1 MRALLAAGCNR
12 DAKSGAHGA
21 TALLYAACF
30 GHAGVVAAL
39 LAEGA
44 DASVADRDGW
54 TALDWA
60 IEKEHHAI
68 VVMLAPTDPSDGGA
82 APPPSSSSAAAA
94 APPLVPAPADVPADH
109 SAAVVEGADD
119 AKKTD
124 EGSCAHPTRQERA
137 KRNKELFHA
146 AAVAGDASLAQ
157 QLLERGIQPDGH
169 RDSVRAEE

>member
-1 MRALLAAGCNR
+1 
-12 DAKSGAHGA
+12 
-21 TALLYAACF
+21 
-30 GHAGVVAAL
+30 
-39 LAEGA
+39 
-44 DASVADRDGW
+44 
-54 TALDWA
+54 
-60 IEKEHHAI
+60 
-68 VVMLAPTDPSDGGA
+68 MLARTDPSHGGA

-94 APPLVPAPADVPADH
+94 PLVPAPADVPADQ
-109 SAAVVEGADD
+109 SAAVEGADE

-146 AAVAGDASLAQ
+146 AAVAGNASLAQ